1 MDENKQPQYR
11 SAYSYK
17 VNSTSVRVFYFKL
30 VLGSWSREPGC
41 VELEA
46 GELGAGELRA
56 QELGAGELEAR
67 EL

>member
-17 VNSTSVRVFYFKL
+17 VNSTSVKVFYFKL
-30 VLGSWSREPGC
+30 VLGSWSWEPGC
-41 VELEA
+41 LELEA
-46 GELGAGELRA
+46 GELGAGEL
-56 QELGAGELEAR
+56 GAGELETR